1 MDIKS
6 LLSSSTSLR
15 NISKSMNTMSSSIAK
30 SSLLARN
37 IAKNINKD
45 NLAKSR
51 AIKDDSSFFVKR
63 RQFLLRKKREE
74 EIEASTP
81 GNLLKKQ
88 GNVIKSTAKGFLGRV
103 LNFFGITL
111 LGWLVT
117 NLPAIIKGIQGLI
130 KRITDLISVL
140 KAFVNK
146 INDIFF
152 IFGRKL
158 DETSDQLEISELDEN
173 AVDIKKKLEES
184 GLVFSNLN
192 LEVDQAVQEYEG
204 ISEDLDNEAKNIIPA
219 CPEGM
224 MWSENEGQCVKDPNW
239 WDKVYQFM
247 YLDRRTED
255 GDEEEDDDNEV
266 LEYNIGGIVKG
277 PGGIDNVP
285 AKLTAGEFIMS
296 KKAVDKWGVS
306 FFESLNAMSGANN
319 TGSIMG
325 GFEEG
330 GVVEAED
337 LKNTLVSNQ
346 KEVKQINKYI
356 AAYEKKLA
364 DAEKRLE
371 QYKIDG
377 DTKRQ
382 SGVNRFIN
390 HYKNIIRYKKNE
402 LEEIEKSRQIIEA
415 TVGSKNLEGTKK
427 ILKDTAE
434 EIEPIVKSAEFE
446 NLKRDAKEI
455 VGQISGSIKK
465 KRIIIPLPDM
475 SGGENQASC
484 AVPKSHSVPVG
495 GMVNSTKSL
504 YKKLTTLV
512 TSYT

>member
-51 AIKDDSSFFVKR
+51 AIKDDSSFFAKR

-130 KRITDLISVL
+130 KRITDLVSVL

-158 DETSDQLEISELDEN
+158 DETSDELEISELDEN
-173 AVDIKKKLEES
+173 AFDIKKKLEES

-192 LEVDQAVQEYEG
+192 LEVDQAVQEYEA

-224 MWSENEGQCVKDPNW
+224 MWSENDGQCVKDPNW

-255 GDEEEDDDNEV
+255 EEEDDDNNENEV

-337 LKNTLVSNQ
+337 LKNTLGDLEIG
-346 KEVKQINKYI
+346 KEYDVNNPPNRGNYDKTVAGFRQFTKDYKQWVKDNPLGTKFGKKVE
-356 AAYEKKLA
+356 EKPS
-364 DAEKRLE
+364 D
-371 QYKIDG
+371 
-377 DTKRQ
+377 
-382 SGVNRFIN
+382 
-390 HYKNIIRYKKNE
+390 IISE
-402 LEEIEKSRQIIEA
+402 LEPVISNLKE
-415 TVGSKNLEGTKK
+415 NLEGTKK

>member
-1 MDIKS
+1 
-6 LLSSSTSLR
+6 
-15 NISKSMNTMSSSIAK
+15 MSSSIAK

-37 IAKNINKD
+37 IAKDINKD

-51 AIKDDSSFFVKR
+51 AIKDDSSFFAKR

-117 NLPAIIKGIQGLI
+117 SLPAIIKGIQGLI
-130 KRITDLISVL
+130 KRITDLVLVL
-140 KAFVNK
+140 KSFVNK

-173 AVDIKKKLEES
+173 AIDIKKKLEES

-192 LEVDQAVQEYEG
+192 LEVNDAVREYEG
-204 ISEDLDNEAKNIIPA
+204 ISEDLDNEAKNIVPS

-255 GDEEEDDDNEV
+255 GDEEEDDNEV

-346 KEVKQINKYI
+346 NKITKEKEI

-364 DAEKRLE
+364 DAEIRLE
-371 QYKIDG
+371 QYIID
-377 DTKRQ
+377 DDAKRK

-390 HYKNIIRYKKNE
+390 HYKNVIRYKKNE
-402 LEEIEKSRQIIEA
+402 LEEIEEKLEIEKSRQIIEA